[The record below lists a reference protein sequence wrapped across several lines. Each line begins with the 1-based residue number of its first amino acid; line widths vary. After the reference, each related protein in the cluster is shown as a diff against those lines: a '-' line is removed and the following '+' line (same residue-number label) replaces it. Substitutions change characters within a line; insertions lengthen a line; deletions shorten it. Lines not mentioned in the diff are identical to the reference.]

1 MDKLKELLSL
11 EKQKNID
18 LDIELNRMKGII
30 VGYEE
35 ENKRMDEKIFK
46 KEKEIKELY

>member
-1 MDKLKELLSL
+1 
-11 EKQKNID
+11 
-18 LDIELNRMKGII
+18 MKGVI

-35 ENKRMDEKIFK
+35 ENKRVEDKILE